1 MELAKSIFETNSC
14 QTTSVDEP
22 LLKDLQGEVLLIRSA
37 QGITVCSR
45 NAGNIKALT
54 PSWMVKLSSPKA
66 TFIAG
71 EISEKGGRFEF
82 IGKSRAIEI
91 IAEWVFEQIESCF
104 ECQELQ
110 R

>member
-1 MELAKSIFETNSC
+1 MQLAKIISQPNSC
-14 QTTSVDEP
+14 QTIPVDEP
-22 LLKDLQGEVLLIRSA
+22 LLKDLQGEVVLIRSA

-45 NAGNIKALT
+45 NAGNIRNLT
-54 PSWMVKLSSPKA
+54 PSWMQEISSPKA

-71 EISEKGGRFEF
+71 EISAKGGRFEF

-91 IAEWVFEQIESCF
+91 IAEWVFDQIEPCF
-104 ECQELQ
+104 S